1 MFSSCDDGGGG
12 DNAAYRLK
20 WTGPDSATAQELFL
34 KQGKDRPWANQ
45 HEFPTVFGKYWFAS
59 GPGASV
65 LFDATTGEKVGLF
78 KCQVNFPVVA
88 GHYLIGMAEYPGPAN
103 RGRSDNKAMARF
115 VVVDV
120 QDPANPKVVSDKN
133 WLGFAEPPS
142 DIFIEQYY
150 KDIDPFQFVG
160 TYAGAVSQFMRMGC
174 PVAVGKRLLIQT
186 PAFLY
191 CIGEK

>member
-1 MFSSCDDGGGG
+1 
-12 DNAAYRLK
+12 
-20 WTGPDSATAQELFL
+20 
-34 KQGKDRPWANQ
+34 
-45 HEFPTVFGKYWFAS
+45 VFGKYWFKS
-59 GPGASV
+59 WGGDGGS
-65 LFDATTGEKVGLF
+65 LYDATTGKMVGSL
-78 KCQVNFPVVA
+78 KSMGVNFPVVA

-120 QDPANPKVVSDKN
+120 QDPANPKLVSDKN

-150 KDIDPFQFVG
+150 KDLDPFQFVG
-160 TYAGAVSQFMRMGC
+160 CYAGAVSQFMRMGC

-186 PAFLY
+186 PAFIY
-191 CIGEK
+191 CIGER